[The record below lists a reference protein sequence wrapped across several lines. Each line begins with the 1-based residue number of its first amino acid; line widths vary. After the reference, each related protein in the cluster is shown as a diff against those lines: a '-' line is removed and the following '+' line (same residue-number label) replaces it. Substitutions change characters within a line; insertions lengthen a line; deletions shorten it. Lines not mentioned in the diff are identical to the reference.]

1 MTNSETLRL
10 AGDQPAETG
19 SSDTI
24 TQLITLLSHIFPIE
38 PVPTAPRGVS
48 PDLLF
53 SILGIALPN
62 STFPSSYSDDLA
74 SSALGYAA
82 QVTQLLAA
90 YLAVPVAYPITCR
103 GSRSYLRDEISMM
116 KGSRAFPL
124 FAKGVDRYRFDYAV
138 FLLNKNIEQV
148 GPPASQTRPRKVC
161 NADPPPQ
168 LMFSQGLTVLD
179 LRNTLPNLM
188 TLMLSLS
195 YDPSHDDYL
204 ASTLLPTGPFA
215 DQPPSPVAV
224 DDVEDARVASA
235 DDEFAAS
242 PERDARRRTRIDA
255 DALFALGVERVDDQA
270 IPAAGEY
277 RNPHFR
283 RRRPRHLVCSS
294 K

>member
-1 MTNSETLRL
+1 
-10 AGDQPAETG
+10 
-19 SSDTI
+19 
-24 TQLITLLSHIFPIE
+24 
-38 PVPTAPRGVS
+38 
-48 PDLLF
+48 
-53 SILGIALPN
+53 
-62 STFPSSYSDDLA
+62 
-74 SSALGYAA
+74 
-82 QVTQLLAA
+82 
-90 YLAVPVAYPITCR
+90 
-103 GSRSYLRDEISMM
+103 M

-235 DDEFAAS
+235 DDDEA